1 MINKKILDWKIKT
14 KEFKDK
20 AEYLAKKSKGKDC
33 PKCKGNGFIQLRKDK
48 PTDLTITQ
56 ICSECNGNGFIEK
69 KVKYPNL

>member
-1 MINKKILDWKIKT
+1 LIDKILDWKIET

-20 AEYLAKKSKGKDC
+20 AEYLVTKSEGKGC
-33 PKCKGNGFIQLRKDK
+33 SECKGSGVIQLRKDK